1 MIVKLSKW
9 NSERL
14 VEFCADDMRSL
25 KLCEGQ
31 AIRLKGRRTCH
42 AIATLTSENSLKA
55 GEIGLGLTLQK
66 RLGITNGSEVDA
78 APWQLETAKRVQF
91 IASTEGIPGEQASFM
106 FEKTDNKK
114 EFSTSAKLALSA
126 LAYLP
131 VRKGENITVT
141 PLLSSEVDTF
151 TSTSVL
157 QAEMFRLVM
166 EKTVYI
172 KIVDTVPSGE
182 VITGPETEWCEAD
195 LNNFLVGKKDINF
208 DMVGGLTGVKSQLRE
223 AVEGPLRN
231 AARYKEW
238 NLRPTKGILLF
249 GPPGCGKTMLAKAVA
264 KELEA
269 ELIYVRGS
277 EIYNPFF
284 GASEQ
289 IVRRIFEYARTFPRS
304 VIFWDEFDAVGTA
317 RNTAGQN
324 SRLFD
329 TILNSILVEMD
340 GMGNN
345 DNIVVIAATNRLDQ
359 LDPALRRPGRFDFT
373 VRVPLPIEPERR
385 EILAL
390 YLKDKPGAE
399 KMDLDVLAVKTVG
412 YTGADLE
419 NLVRIACLEA
429 IEKEGAEKLEPRHMD
444 SALALNRPSLTK
456 EQVEYYEQMI
466 TGTGNPSVSKMPM
479 FR

>member
-14 VEFCADDMRSL
+14 AEFCAGDMRTL
-25 KLCEGQ
+25 KLKEGQ
-31 AIRLKGRRTCH
+31 AVKLRGRRTCH
-42 AIATLTSENSLKA
+42 AIAVLA
-55 GEIGLGLTLQK
+55 GEGLLKQGEVGIGLALQK
-66 RLGITNGSEVDA
+66 RLGVTNGSDVQA
-78 APWQLETAKRVQF
+78 MPGQLETAKRVQF

-106 FEKTDNKK
+106 FEKSDNQQ
-114 EFSTSAKLALSA
+114 EFSSNAKLALSA

-131 VRKGENITVT
+131 ARKGENITIT
-141 PLLSSEVDTF
+141 PLSAADVETF

-166 EKTVYI
+166 EKTVYV
-172 KIVDTVPSGE
+172 KIVDTVPAGE
-182 VITGPETEWCEAD
+182 VIVGPETEWCEAD
-195 LNNFLVGKKDINF
+195 LNNFLAGKKDINF
-208 DMVGGLTGVKSQLRE
+208 EMVGGLSGVKSQLRE
-223 AVEGPLRN
+223 AVEGPLKH
-231 AARYKEW
+231 ATRYSEW
-238 NLRPTKGILLF
+238 KLRPTKGILLF

-269 ELIYVRGS
+269 ELIYVRGA

-289 IVRRIFEYARTFPRS
+289 IVRRIFEYARTFPRA

-329 TILNSILVEMD
+329 TILNAILVEMD

-345 DNIVVIAATNRLDQ
+345 DNLVVIAATNRLDQ

-373 VRVPLPIEPERR
+373 VRVPLPTEAERR
-385 EILAL
+385 EILSI
-390 YLKDKPGAE
+390 YLKDKPG
-399 KMDLDVLAVKTVG
+399 KDKLDLDVLAVKTVG

-419 NLVRIACLEA
+419 NVVRIACLEA
-429 IEKEGAEKLEPRHMD
+429 IEKDNADKIEPRHME
-444 SALALNRPSLTK
+444 SALARSKPSLTK

-466 TGTGNPSVSKMPM
+466 TGTGNPSAGKLPM